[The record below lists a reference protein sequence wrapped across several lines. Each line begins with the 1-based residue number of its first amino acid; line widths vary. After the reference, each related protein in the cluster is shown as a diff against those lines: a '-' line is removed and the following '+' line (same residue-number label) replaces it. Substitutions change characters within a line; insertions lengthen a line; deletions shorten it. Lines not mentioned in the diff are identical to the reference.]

1 MIKINTFVN
10 NKHFLN
16 MKTVRFKN
24 EEYAT
29 PKIVVYDIVP
39 ESGFVGSLENPYEE
53 PEQDW

>member
-1 MIKINTFVN
+1 MNTFVN

-16 MKTVRFKN
+16 MKTVRFKS
-24 EEYAT
+24 EEYTT
-29 PKIVVYDIVP
+29 PKIVAYDIAP